1 MLKSYNE
8 IEYIGD
14 SGSYDDVEFIA
25 DDSWLH
31 LLNVPMGR
39 LLQYIQFIIQINNRF
54 IINNYHRYS

>member
-1 MLKSYNE
+1 MIMSYNLLLIIAINVNISHYNSHILRE

-31 LLNVPMGR
+31 LLNVPMG
-39 LLQYIQFIIQINNRF
+39 
-54 IINNYHRYS
+54 